1 MINSDESRKNN
12 HQHHQHHQHHEHHD
26 HGKHSKFSIAIN
38 GVELEVRGPKISYR
52 ELVNLA
58 FPGDSGEIIY
68 LIQYVTPDGHEGQL
82 HDGESVDLIQGM
94 KFDVER
100 SHRS

>member
-1 MINSDESRKNN
+1 MN
-12 HQHHQHHQHHEHHD
+12 HAKEEIHK
-26 HGKHSKFSIAIN
+26 HGKPSSFHIKIN
-38 GVELEVRGPKISYR
+38 GSEFEVPGPKISYR

-58 FPGDSGEIIY
+58 FPGDPGEIIY
-68 LIQYVTPDGHEGQL
+68 LIQYTSPHGPDGQL
-82 HDGESVDLIQGM
+82 HDGDSVDLVNGM

>member
-1 MINSDESRKNN
+1 MSNSEGSTKDT
-12 HQHHQHHQHHEHHD
+12 HEN
-26 HGKHSKFSIAIN
+26 GKRSSFHIKIN
-38 GVELEVRGPKISYR
+38 GSEFEVPGPKISYR

-58 FPGDSGEIIY
+58 FPGEPGEIIY
-68 LIQYVTPDGHEGQL
+68 LVQYVSPHGPDGQL
-82 HDGESVDLIQGM
+82 QDGESVELVNGM

>member
-1 MINSDESRKNN
+1 MSNSEAENKEK
-12 HQHHQHHQHHEHHD
+12 HEH
-26 HGKHSKFSIAIN
+26 GKPSRFHIKIN
-38 GVELEVRGPKISYR
+38 GGEFEVPGPKISYR

-58 FPGDSGEIIY
+58 FPGDPGEIIY
-68 LIQYVTPDGHEGQL
+68 LIQYASPHGPDGQL
-82 HDGESVDLIQGM
+82 QDGESVELVNGM

>member
-1 MINSDESRKNN
+1 MTTETHENLEKVHHNKNFHIFINASPYEVP
-12 HQHHQHHQHHEHHD
+12 
-26 HGKHSKFSIAIN
+26 GPSIN
-38 GVELEVRGPKISYR
+38 YR

-58 FPGDSGEIIY
+58 FPDDSGEIIY
-68 LIQYVTPDGHEGQL
+68 LIQYVSPHGPDGQL
-82 HDGESVDLIQGM
+82 HDGESVNLVNGM

>member
-1 MINSDESRKNN
+1 MSNSENGHMSNKVT
-12 HQHHQHHQHHEHHD
+12 HEH
-26 HGKHSKFSIAIN
+26 GKDSKFKITIN
-38 GVELEVRGPKISYR
+38 AREFEVSGPKISYR

-58 FPGDSGEIIY
+58 FPGDPGEIIY
-68 LIQYVTPDGHEGQL
+68 LIQYVSPHGPDGQL
-82 HDGESVDLIQGM
+82 HDGESVNLVDWM

>member
-1 MINSDESRKNN
+1 MTTEVNKS
-12 HQHHQHHQHHEHHD
+12 HQVAQKDKKPHPFH
-26 HGKHSKFSIAIN
+26 ILIN
-38 GVELEVRGPKISYR
+38 GTPHEAIGPSITYR

-58 FPGDSGEIIY
+58 FPGDTGEIIY
-68 LIQYVTPDGHEGQL
+68 LIQYVSPHGPDGQL
-82 HDGESVDLIQGM
+82 HDGDSVDLVNGM

>member
-1 MINSDESRKNN
+1 MSNSEESNKDI
-12 HQHHQHHQHHEHHD
+12 HEH
-26 HGKHSKFSIAIN
+26 GKPSSFHISIN
-38 GVELEVRGPKISYR
+38 GSEFKVSGPKISYR

-58 FPGDSGEIIY
+58 FPGGPSEIIY
-68 LIQYVTPDGHEGQL
+68 LIQYVTPHGPDGQL
-82 HDGESVDLIQGM
+82 HDGESVDLVNGM

>member
-1 MINSDESRKNN
+1 MTAEVKES
-12 HQHHQHHQHHEHHD
+12 HQQAHHVKTYH
-26 HGKHSKFSIAIN
+26 IIIN
-38 GVELEVRGPKISYR
+38 GSAHEVPGSSISYR

-58 FPGDSGEIIY
+58 FPGDTGEIIY
-68 LIQYVTPDGHEGQL
+68 LIQYVSPHGPDGQL
-82 HDGESVDLIQGM
+82 HDGDAVDLVDGM